1 VDLDDRLVLPGA
13 EGIDLDVVLSGI
25 ASRGAAV
32 IIDLVLETLAIL
44 LFSFVAGIFGD
55 PGIAVYAIAIF
66 MITLGYPTLME
77 AFNGGRT
84 VGKLALGIAVVS
96 TDGTPASFLAV
107 AIRNIIRPID
117 ALPAVYTVGLVSA
130 LVTKKVQRLG
140 DLAGGTIVVRRTPS
154 HVATGSYQDGMGAPG
169 QPWPA
174 TGPGGWGAPGAWGP
188 NGWMPAPLP
197 EAPVEIAA
205 WDTSAVTVDELAAVR
220 AFLVRRHELPPQHRY
235 TIAVTLAGQ
244 VGPKVA
250 GIPFD
255 GGPELLLERIAY
267 ARSFR

>member
-1 VDLDDRLVLPGA
+1 MDLDDRLVLPGA

-32 IIDLVLETLAIL
+32 IIDLVLETLAII
-44 LFSFVAGIFGD
+44 LFGWIATVMGD
-55 PGIAVYAIAIF
+55 PGLAVYAIAIF
-66 MITLGYPTLME
+66 LITLGYPTLME

-84 VGKLALGIAVVS
+84 LGKQALGIAVVA

-130 LVTKKVQRLG
+130 LATKKVQRLG
-140 DLAGGTIVVRRTPS
+140 DLAAGTIVVRRKQS
-154 HVATGSYQDGMGAPG
+154 HAVTGSYGAGLGAPG
-169 QPWPA
+169 QPWGTP
-174 TGPGGWGAPGAWGP
+174 GPGGWGTPGAWGP
-188 NGWMPAPLP
+188 QGWIPAPLP
-197 EAPVEIAA
+197 EAPAEITT
-205 WDTSAVTVDELAAVR
+205 WDTSAITVDELAAVR
-220 AFLVRRHELPPQHRY
+220 AFLVRRHELPAQHRY
-235 TIAVTLAGQ
+235 TIAATLAGQ

-250 GIPFD
+250 GLPLD